1 MKQDKKFFDAEFECG
16 LLGISQRDL
25 SLRLTDFISHTRI
38 CGTIFIVVG
47 AFCLIVSG
55 HQMAKMEKVLK
66 SVQQEQ
72 VQMLCEMEANK
83 MGVGYTFINKG
94 KETECLLHYVD

>member
-1 MKQDKKFFDAEFECG
+1 MKKTNFFDAEFECE
-16 LLGISQRDL
+16 LLKLSQQDL
-25 SLRLTDFISHTRI
+25 SLRLTDFISHTKI
-38 CGTIFIVVG
+38 CGCIFMVVSV
-47 AFCLIVSG
+47 FCLIVSG
-55 HQMAKMEKVLK
+55 HQMEKMEKVLK

-72 VQMLCEMEANK
+72 VQMSCEMEANK

>member
-1 MKQDKKFFDAEFECG
+1 MKKTNFFDAEFECK
-16 LLGISQRDL
+16 LLRISQQDL
-25 SLRLTDFISHTRI
+25 SLRLTDFISHIKI
-38 CGTIFIVVG
+38 CGCMFIVAS

-55 HQMAKMEKVLK
+55 HQINKMEKAIK
-66 SVQQEQ
+66 NIQQEQ
-72 VQMLCEMEANK
+72 VQMSCEMEANK